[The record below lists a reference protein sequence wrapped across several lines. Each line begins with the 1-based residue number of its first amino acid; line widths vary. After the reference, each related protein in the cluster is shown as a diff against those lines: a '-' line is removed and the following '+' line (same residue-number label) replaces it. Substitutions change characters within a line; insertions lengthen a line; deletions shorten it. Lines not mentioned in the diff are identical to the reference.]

1 MTPPTTAD
9 TVDSPNL
16 IHVTYTALDPF
27 IVNKFPDLLPP
38 AEPPPVTPT
47 TSPMMMLPPAADS
60 ANSHH
65 LILFGFTAFLSPHQ
79 GIDDTYTANDLFP
92 PGSLY
97 CCSMINQ
104 PPSPSSILN
113 FSDTHLDFHSDITLA
128 IALTMDHSPP
138 VLDSITQLYRQ
149 PRVFGF
155 NDCYFIRCVLAPD
168 GSLMDSGAN
177 ICITNS
183 LAILIDAINITPF
196 TFSIGRDGATHS
208 VDICCTKRG
217 LLPLTMMDGSLYY
230 QPCYYCKNATET
242 IISPQAVV
250 NASDTFISWHQ
261 TGHKSGITGFIQ
273 FESLSGLLLMTLRLH
288 SINSLYYRP
297 LGVLTVNS
305 NPICPRDSSVSHG

>member
-1 MTPPTTAD
+1 M
-9 TVDSPNL
+9 
-16 IHVTYTALDPF
+16 
-27 IVNKFPDLLPP
+27 
-38 AEPPPVTPT
+38 
-47 TSPMMMLPPAADS
+47 
-60 ANSHH
+60 
-65 LILFGFTAFLSPHQ
+65 
-79 GIDDTYTANDLFP
+79 ID
-92 PGSLY
+92 
-97 CCSMINQ
+97 Q
-104 PPSPSSILN
+104 PPSPSSILT
-113 FSDTHLDFHSDITLA
+113 FPDTHLDFHSNITST
-128 IALTMDHSPP
+128 IALAMGLLPA
-138 VLDSITQLYRQ
+138 VLDSITQICGQ

-155 NDCYFIRCVLAPD
+155 NDCHFVRRILTPD

-217 LLPLTMMDGSLYY
+217 LLPLAMMDGSLYY
-230 QPCYYCKNATET
+230 KPCYYCKNATET

-261 TGHKSGITGFIQ
+261 TGHKSGITGSIQ

-288 SINSLYYRP
+288 SINGLYYRP